1 MKVKVGD
8 GLRVVHDGKVFRDG
22 QTADVPDDVGEE
34 WVSAGWATV
43 VKPVKRAVKKAAPK
57 R

>member
-1 MKVKVGD
+1 MKVEVGD

-43 VKPVKRAVKKAAPK
+43 VEPVKRA
-57 R
+57 